1 MITITKTEITNDRLN
16 IRVYYTITNS
26 TVINKIY
33 VDILSNKN
41 NILSTT
47 DESHSF
53 VFTTNDLIVTTVS
66 SGNYYITIPASV
78 VDDTK
83 INTLYIIGFY
93 TSDNVVISN
102 IVTDLYELYPL
113 KLEIIRNLSTES
125 IFKVSY
131 RRYSKL
137 LLKEN
142 IFTSAK
148 INNDINTALNI
159 YSEMLNV

>member
-16 IRVYYTITNS
+16 IRVYYTVTDNA
-26 TVINKIY
+26 VINKIY
-33 VDILSNKN
+33 VDTLSNKN
-41 NILSTT
+41 NILSTA
-47 DESHSF
+47 DENHSF
-53 VFTTNDLIVTTVS
+53 VFTTSDLVVTTVS

-78 VDDTK
+78 LNDTK
-83 INTLYIIGFY
+83 INILYVVGFY